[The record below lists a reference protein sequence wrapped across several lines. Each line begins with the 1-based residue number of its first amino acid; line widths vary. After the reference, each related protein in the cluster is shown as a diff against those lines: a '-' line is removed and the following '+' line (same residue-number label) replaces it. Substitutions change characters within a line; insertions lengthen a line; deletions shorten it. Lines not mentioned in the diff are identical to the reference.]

1 MLGDFILELVVAP
14 GPNPTITLPNVAPA
28 GRIPWSQRFTY
39 RQPVY
44 YIIDD
49 TTKQEWGYGTYI
61 PGSPNQITRDT
72 VLGNSAGTTV
82 RFNFTGVTRC
92 YTGWPAIAQEA
103 ALGVN
108 AGRNLF
114 HNPLFNVAQRG
125 AGPFTVAG
133 YTLDRWLYATGTA
146 GGSRSITQTVLS
158 DLARVSIG
166 DEEPANCLTDI
177 FTGGTAAGDFD
188 LIVQRIENVRRT
200 AGRLVTI
207 SFWVIVNPV
216 MNLGI
221 NWTQNFGAGG
231 SAPVNGTAQVK
242 SIGNSNWPRYSVT
255 FAVPVVTGKTF
266 GTAGTDFFEVDFW
279 LSSGTTNNTVAGGI
293 GVQSGSFDLWG
304 MQCETAPIA
313 TPLERP
319 DPRVDLAQCQRFFQ
333 SLGGVLISG
342 YDTAGASIFTD
353 FGLPTP
359 MRAAPSAVFG
369 TFAYSNASAVAMNA
383 TTATHM
389 RPRVLATATGNG
401 WGQGL
406 IQLSADL

>member
-14 GPNPTITLPNVAPA
+14 GANPTITLPNVAPA

-39 RQPVY
+39 RQPVF

-49 TTKQEWGYGTYI
+49 TTKQEWGYGTFI

-72 VLGNSAGTTV
+72 VLGNSVGTTV
-82 RFNFTGVTRC
+82 RLNFTGVTRC

-114 HNPLFNVAQRG
+114 HNSMFNIAQRG
-125 AGPFTVAG
+125 AGPFTVGG
-133 YTLDRWLYATGTA
+133 YTLDRWLRSVGTG
-146 GGSRSITQTVLS
+146 GGSRSITQVAAS
-158 DLARVSIG
+158 DLARASIG
-166 DEEPANCLTDI
+166 DEEPANIYSDI
-177 FTGGTAAGDFD
+177 YTGGSAAGDFD
-188 LIVQRIENVRRT
+188 LISQRIEGVRRT

-207 SFWVIVNPV
+207 SFWAIAFPA

-231 SAPVNGTAQVK
+231 SASVVGTAQVK
-242 SIGNSNWPRYSVT
+242 AIGASTYVRYSAT

-266 GTAGTDFFEVDFW
+266 GTAGTDYFEVDLW
-279 LSSGTTNNTVAGGI
+279 LSSGTTNNAQAGGI
-293 GVQSGSFDLWG
+293 GVQSCQFALWG

-319 DPRVDLAQCQRFFQ
+319 DPRVDLTQCQRFYQ
-333 SLGGVLISG
+333 NIGAVLVSG
-342 YDTAGASIFTD
+342 YDTAGGAIFTD
-353 FGLPTP
+353 YAFQTP
-359 MRAAPSAVFG
+359 MRAAPSVVFG
-369 TFAYSNASAVAMNA
+369 TITYSNASAIAMNA
-383 TTATHM
+383 ITALHM
-389 RPRVLATATGNG
+389 RPRVLATATGAG
-401 WGQGL
+401 YGTGP

>member
-49 TTKQEWGYGTYI
+49 TTKQEWGYGTFI
-61 PGSPNQITRDT
+61 PGTPPQITRDT

-82 RFNFTGVTRC
+82 RLNFTGVTRC

-114 HNPLFNVAQRG
+114 HNPLFNIAQRG
-125 AGPFTVAG
+125 AGPFTVGG
-133 YTLDRWLYATGTA
+133 YTLDRWLRSVGTG
-146 GGSRSITQTVLS
+146 GGSRSITQTALS

-166 DEEPANCLTDI
+166 DEEPANAFSDT
-177 FTGGTAAGDFD
+177 FTGGAAAGDFD
-188 LIVQRIENVRRT
+188 LISQRIENVRRT
-200 AGRLVTI
+200 AARLVTV
-207 SFWVIVNPV
+207 SFWAIVNPV
-216 MNLGI
+216 INLGI
-221 NWTQNFGAGG
+221 NWTQNFGVGG
-231 SAPVNGTAQVK
+231 SASVSGTAQVK
-242 SIGNSNWPRYSVT
+242 AIGNSNYVRYSAT

-266 GTAGTDFFEVDFW
+266 GTAGTDYFEVDLW
-279 LSSGTTNNTVAGGI
+279 LSSGTTNNALAGGI
-293 GVQSGSFDLWG
+293 GVQSGSLALWG

-319 DPRVDLAQCQRFFQ
+319 DPRVDLAQCQRFYQ
-333 SLGGVLISG
+333 VVGAALVSG
-342 YDTAGASIFTD
+342 YDSAGGSIFTEYA
-353 FGLPTP
+353 FQTP
-359 MRAAPSAVFG
+359 MRAAPSVVFG
-369 TFAYSNASAVAMNA
+369 TFGYSNASTVAMNA
-383 TTATHM
+383 ITAIHM
-389 RPRVLATATGNG
+389 RPRVLATATGAG
-401 WGQGL
+401 YGTGA